1 MSFVVHEPLVFFTLI
16 SLNCDNP
23 FTVAYVLF
31 QDNDS
36 KHKSKSTK
44 KWMEENGVLEN
55 VMETP
60 ASSPDINPIEMVW
73 SSMKQY
79 LQRVVK
85 PRVKKELIDG
95 IRAFWETL
103 TPQKCGRYIDNVHK
117 VLPVVV
123 LNSGGPTD
131 A

>member
-1 MSFVVHEPLVFFTLI
+1 MTPNTKV
-16 SLNCDNP
+16 
-23 FTVAYVLF
+23 
-31 QDNDS
+31 
-36 KHKSKSTK
+36 SKSTNE
-44 KWMEENGVLEN
+44 WMEENGVLEN

-131 A
+131 D